1 MSYVTKMI
9 DIIMSCLANFT
20 LRFENHDSSTQF
32 LKDIT
37 PNAYAMWVKK
47 DTQERHLVGYSYIGL
62 GPKKNWLILSG
73 LTNFS

>member
-1 MSYVTKMI
+1 MSDVTKII
-9 DIIMSCLANFT
+9 DIIISCLANFT

-32 LKDIT
+32 SKDII
-37 PNAYAMWVKK
+37 PNAHAVWVKK

-62 GPKKNWLILSG
+62 GPKKNWLIPST